1 MNPYAIFWMVLMI
14 VFVVVEASCPF
25 HLVSVWFAAGSLVAM
40 IVALMSGALWLQ
52 ITLFLVVSCSLL
64 VLTIPLVKKLI
75 KPNLV
80 KTNVDAI
87 IGTQGHVTADIDNI
101 DAVGKVKLGGMEWTA
116 RSADGKP
123 ISAGTLV
130 QVERIE
136 GVKAFVS
143 PVKEEVCP

>member
-1 MNPYAIFWMVLMI
+1 MNYEAIVWTVLMI
-14 VFVVVEASCPF
+14 LFIVVEAACPL

-40 IVALMSGALWLQ
+40 IAALLGGTLWLQ
-52 ITLFLVVSCSLL
+52 IGLFLVVSCTLL
-64 VLTIPLVKKLI
+64 VLMIPLVKKVLR
-75 KPNLV
+75 PQQV

-87 IGTQGHVTADIDNI
+87 IGTRGHVIADIDNV

-116 RSADGKP
+116 RSFDGQP
-123 ISAGTLV
+123 IRAGTLV